1 VSSLLKPF
9 NNHNN
14 VKTRAPLREP
24 LLNNDM
30 GVLLARKHMRVLIIA
45 LTKLRSS
52 PYMLVKRIIKEQN
65 SPIVG
70 GNFECLK

>member
-1 VSSLLKPF
+1 MKPF

-30 GVLLARKHMRVLIIA
+30 GVLLARKHMRVLIIEV
-45 LTKLRSS
+45 LTLHACKKNH
-52 PYMLVKRIIKEQN
+52 KRAK
-65 SPIVG
+65 
-70 GNFECLK
+70 